1 MSYEINIFLQQ
12 ILQQYQARDIAS
24 NVETELKNYIYSW
37 CQKCDPEIF
46 ISGSRAKQTAISLA
60 SDYDYFVSLSSGCN
74 VNQKGIDAISNAL
87 HTHLQ
92 KKYPNSIRRQN
103 VSTRINISG
112 LNIDITVGTK
122 ITGYQNYHW
131 LYKSKDDSKKQT
143 NTKMHIDDISKS
155 GRTNEIKLIKIWRE
169 LNGLEFPSIYLEYLL
184 VKKILLNKSTDT
196 NNLSDNIRYIFQ
208 ELSKSE
214 SNLLYSRIED
224 PANTTN
230 ILSYLLTQT
239 EKQTIIG
246 TVKIALQSSWNKVFY

>member
-1 MSYEINIFLQQ
+1 MSYEINMFLLQ
-12 ILQQYQARDIAS
+12 ILQQYQARNIAS
-24 NVETELKNYIYSW
+24 NVETELKNYIYNW

-46 ISGSRAKQTAISLA
+46 ISGSRAKQTAISVA

-184 VKKILLNKSTDT
+184 VKKILLNKSTDI
-196 NNLSDNIRYIFQ
+196 NNLSDNIIYIFQ

-214 SNLLYSRIED
+214 SNPLYARIED

-230 ILSYLLTQT
+230 VLSDLLNQA
-239 EKQTIIG
+239 EKAKIIS
-246 TVKIALQSSWNKVFY
+246 TAKTALQSNWNQVFY